1 MLQTSRKKLE
11 SDHGDPITLLNAF
24 KEWLEVKQEN
34 AQEYRSNNNSSRK
47 WCRRRGLEEQRFYE
61 MTKLRT
67 QFKDLLQV
75 SLYLVYFLYEYLI
88 LLRQVSNTIF
98 CLFLCACTLYNV
110 STHRIAIYSRVS
122 QNQILL

>member
-1 MLQTSRKKLE
+1 MRNSFENIAQASRKKLE

-34 AQEYRSNNNSSRK
+34 FQEHRSGSNSSRK

-61 MTKLRT
+61 MTKLRA

-75 SLYLVYFLYEYLI
+75 SLY
-88 LLRQVSNTIF
+88 
-98 CLFLCACTLYNV
+98 FLCISYMDV
-110 STHRIAIYSRVS
+110 
-122 QNQILL
+122 